1 VSRKRTGEKGE
12 MRMTTENRKWSGMN
26 KLFAVFAL
34 MVPVGGLVHADDAP
48 GPNTNTVEQAQARQF
63 GIFFGGT
70 ASQYD
75 LCVKKGFLPKG
86 DQSAEAIAKSFMEKT
101 WTTNQGADQSAYV
114 LDGWNMMK
122 KEISE
127 NESFYTQEK
136 CASAG
141 KQWTKMLT
149 AMRKK

>member
-1 VSRKRTGEKGE
+1 
-12 MRMTTENRKWSGMN
+12 MATENREWSGVN
-26 KLFAVFAL
+26 ILIVFAVL
-34 MVPVGGLVHADDAP
+34 MAQAGGWVHADDAP
-48 GPNTNTVEQAQARQF
+48 GPTTSTSEQAQARQF
-63 GIFFGGT
+63 GIYFGGT

-86 DQSAEAIAKSFMEKT
+86 DQSAEEVAKSFMEKS
-101 WTTNQGADQSAYV
+101 WTTAQGADQSAYV

-136 CASAG
+136 CAAVG
-141 KQWTKMLT
+141 KQWTKMLA

>member
-1 VSRKRTGEKGE
+1 
-12 MRMTTENRKWSGMN
+12 MATENYNWHGIK
-26 KLFAVFAL
+26 KLLALFAL
-34 MVPVGGLVHADDAP
+34 MVPALGLVHAANDAP
-48 GPNTNTVEQAQARQF
+48 EPTTNTSTQAQARQF

-86 DQSAEAIAKSFMEKT
+86 NQSAEEIAKSFLEKT
-101 WTTNQGADQSAYV
+101 WATNQGTDQSVYV
-114 LDGWNMMK
+114 QDGWNMMK

-136 CASAG
+136 CASVG
-141 KQWTKMLT
+141 KQWTKLLV

>member
-1 VSRKRTGEKGE
+1 MATEIRKC
-12 MRMTTENRKWSGMN
+12 GMH
-26 KLFAVFAL
+26 KLLPVLAF
-34 MVPVGGLVHADDAP
+34 MVPVGGLVHANDAP
-48 GPNTNTVEQAQARQF
+48 GPTTSTSEQAQARQF

-70 ASQYD
+70 ATQYD

-86 DQSAEAIAKSFMEKT
+86 DQSAEQIAKSFMEKT

-136 CASAG
+136 CVSVG
-141 KQWTKMLT
+141 KQWTKLLAGMQ
-149 AMRKK
+149 KK

>member
-1 VSRKRTGEKGE
+1 MGTANWKLDGMKR
-12 MRMTTENRKWSGMN
+12 
-26 KLFAVFAL
+26 LLAVFAL
-34 MVPVGGLVHADDAP
+34 MTTAGGLVHADDATEP
-48 GPNTNTVEQAQARQF
+48 TTNTQEQAQARQF

-86 DQSAEAIAKSFMEKT
+86 DQSAEEIAKSFMEKT
-101 WTTNQGADQSAYV
+101 WATNQGADQSAYV
-114 LDGWNMMK
+114 RDGWNLMK

-127 NESFYTQEK
+127 NESFFTQDK
-136 CASAG
+136 CSAVG
-141 KQWTKMLT
+141 KQWTKLLA

>member
-1 VSRKRTGEKGE
+1 MGMATEKWKSSE
-12 MRMTTENRKWSGMN
+12 MK

-34 MVPVGGLVHADDAP
+34 MVPAGGLVHANDAP
-48 GPNTNTVEQAQARQF
+48 GPTTNTSEQAQARQF
-63 GIFFGGT
+63 GIYFGGT
-70 ASQYD
+70 ATQYD
-75 LCVKKGFLPKG
+75 LCMKKGFLPKG
-86 DQSAEAIAKSFMEKT
+86 DQNAEEIAKSFMEKT
-101 WTTNQGADQSAYV
+101 WTTSQGADQSAYV

-136 CASAG
+136 CAAVG
-141 KQWTKMLT
+141 KEWTKLLA